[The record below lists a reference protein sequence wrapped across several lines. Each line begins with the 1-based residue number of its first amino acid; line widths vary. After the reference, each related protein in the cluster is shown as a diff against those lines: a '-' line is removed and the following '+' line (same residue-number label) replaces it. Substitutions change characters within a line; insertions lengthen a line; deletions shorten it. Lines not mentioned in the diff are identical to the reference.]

1 MLPCVCSHV
10 VRGSSRRRC
19 DRTDSL
25 CSCVCHAH
33 AQKEQA
39 ELRRLEEAAALDEK
53 RRRQEEVR
61 MMYDKSLR
69 LKREKEARQLQEQLA
84 FDMKIL
90 EQLLEES
97 RNEAMEQQ
105 QRKVWAGR
113 RGETCAR
120 ACANVSKFK

>member
-1 MLPCVCSHV
+1 MFVC
-10 VRGSSRRRC
+10 
-19 DRTDSL
+19 L
-25 CSCVCHAH
+25 CHAR

-105 QRKVWAGR
+105 QRKVWAER
-113 RGETCAR
+113 RVREHVRTYL
-120 ACANVSKFK
+120 NFK